1 MAAVEKIKISL
12 EFSDAG
18 ASAVVKK
25 LESSFRGLTNA
36 ANQLDS
42 QGIGKVAQ
50 RIKTF
55 DNAGRRNIETIRA
68 QINAMQGL
76 RSQAQI
82 GSRQFRT
89 LTNDIN
95 KYSQELAKAE
105 GRSRRGG
112 GVGGR
117 LKAAGGVA
125 ATALGAG
132 VFGGPEGFAG
142 SLIGGAVGGVPGSIL
157 GATIGAGVNTL
168 RKQAAAVAE
177 TVASFNKYQI
187 ALAGVSTDQ
196 KDFNTSIDAAKKF
209 SEQFVVPLDTTIEQ
223 YTKLKA
229 SVVGAGLGTEETNKA
244 FEALSASVLATG
256 GSSEDL
262 NSALRAASQVFSKGK
277 VSAEELRQQI
287 GERLPGAFTIF
298 ADSMGISTKQLDKLL
313 EGGKVTLDDF
323 VGFTEELIRRYGSTA
338 EVLAQAP
345 ELAGRRLEVAVTK
358 AQLAFGG
365 FFANVGAGFQDY
377 GTNLINFALQN
388 EESIKEN
395 IAKFI
400 VFGEDL
406 FTLFK
411 QIGQGIITVLQP
423 AFTFIGEQIQELT
436 RLIPEIS
443 KGINRGNL
451 EKKYIETYGQTS
463 FDALKD
469 ASASQARQELTTELP
484 GSLSAIQPLQDAVTS
499 GSLGPRYLEILDEK
513 LASAL
518 FGSGS
523 AESYADRVA
532 KAFAGLNLKTPTN
545 FGSGLKSG
553 DLGGSGID
561 PSGTTSVS
569 KKVPASQRMVDLT
582 KQLAQRTGELGERE
596 LITLKYM
603 IARQKVLDNNLLPAT
618 DKEVG
623 LNKALEQFRG
633 RILALDE
640 KEASARDRAL
650 AKVTKFEQL
659 EANLLAKK
667 MGLTSEQTK
676 QQLLQATINSLTQQ
690 YAEAMRTA
698 GIPADE
704 IKHRIQEAAQA
715 TVDLKDKS
723 QSFLERFGEG
733 IKSMGD
739 LTGNLADA
747 AVGAFTRMG
756 DELSDFVLTGKAN
769 FGDFAR
775 SILNDLTRIIIRFA
789 LFKTI
794 AALIPGLG
802 PVLGVAEKGAVIG
815 GKGGPPTTM
824 PDAIAL
830 AAANGM
836 AFAKNK
842 IVPYAKGGIVSQ
854 PTLFRYASGGAG
866 RFGLMGEAGPEAIMP
881 LRRGRNGKLGVE
893 SSGHSIG
900 NITVNVDASGSSVEG
915 DAAQAGQL
923 GKMLGAA
930 VQAELVKQKRPGG
943 LLAS

>member
-42 QGIGKVAQ
+42 KGIGKVAT
-50 RIKTF
+50 RIKSF
-55 DNAGRRNIETIRA
+55 DNAGRRNIETIRG

-82 GSRQFRT
+82 GSRQFRA
-89 LTNDIN
+89 LTADIN
-95 KYSQELAKAE
+95 RYSQELAKAE
-105 GRSRRGG
+105 GVKRRG

-142 SLIGGAVGGVPGSIL
+142 SLIGGAIGGVPGAVV
-157 GATIGAGVNTL
+157 GATAGAFVGNI

-177 TVASFNKYQI
+177 TVATFNKYQI

-196 KDFNTSIDAAKKF
+196 EDFNTSIDAAKKF
-209 SEQFVVPLDTTIEQ
+209 SEQFVVPLDTTIAQ

-229 SVVGAGLGTEETNKA
+229 SVVGAGLGTDETNKA
-244 FEALSASVLATG
+244 FEALSASVIATG
-256 GSSEDL
+256 GSTEDL

-313 EGGKVTLDDF
+313 EQGKVTLDDF
-323 VGFTEELIRRYGSTA
+323 VGFTEELIRRYGTTA
-338 EVLAQAP
+338 EELAKAP
-345 ELAGRRLEVAVTK
+345 ELAGARLEVAVKK

-377 GTNLINFALQN
+377 FTDLINFALKN
-388 EESIKEN
+388 EEALKDVIAEFVLFAEN
-395 IAKFI
+395 VGTIFTEIGKGI
-400 VFGEDL
+400 LEVFGPIFEYL
-406 FTLFK
+406 
-411 QIGQGIITVLQP
+411 
-423 AFTFIGEQIQELT
+423 AE
-436 RLIPEIS
+436 EIS
-443 KGINRGNL
+443 RFAKAISGDIVRGQRL
-451 EKKYIETYGQTS
+451 KQYEETYGRTS
-463 FDALKD
+463 REALQRTSEQRAVARVRAGDSDSLFDARLEELDKLLVSGLGLQSGGID
-469 ASASQARQELTTELP
+469 RLAEIRAS
-484 GSLSAIQPLQDAVTS
+484 
-499 GSLGPRYLEILDEK
+499 LDQK
-513 LASAL
+513 M
-518 FGSGS
+518 
-523 AESYADRVA
+523 
-532 KAFAGLNLKTPTN
+532 PTN
-545 FGSGLKSG
+545 FASGLRDKVT
-553 DLGGSGID
+553 GGTG
-561 PSGTTSVS
+561 GTTQDGGGTVS
-569 KKVPASQRMVDLT
+569 KRVPASQRMVDLT
-582 KQLAQRTGELGERE
+582 EQLAVRTGELGERE

-640 KEASARDRAL
+640 KEASAKERAL
-650 AKVTKFEQL
+650 AKVGKFEQL

-667 MGLTSEQTK
+667 MGLTDEQTK
-676 QQLLQATINSLTQQ
+676 QQLLQTTINSLTQQ
-690 YAEAMRTA
+690 YAEAMRMA

-704 IKHRIQEAAQA
+704 IKRRIEGAAQA

-756 DELSDFVLTGKAN
+756 DTLSDFVLTGKAN

-775 SILNDLTRIIIRFA
+775 SILNDLTRIIIRFI

-794 AALIPGLG
+794 ASLIPGLG
-802 PVLGVAEKGAVIG
+802 PILGVAEKGAVVG

-830 AAANGM
+830 TAANGM

-881 LRRGRNGKLGVE
+881 LRRGANGKLGVE
-893 SSGHSIG
+893 ASGHSIG

-915 DAAQAGQL
+915 DADQAGQL

>member
-42 QGIGKVAQ
+42 KGIGKVAQ

-55 DNAGRRNIETIRA
+55 DNVGRRNIETIRA

-82 GSRQFRT
+82 GSRQFQT

-95 KYSQELAKAE
+95 RYSQELAKAE

-132 VFGGPEGFAG
+132 VFGGAEGFAG
-142 SLIGGAVGGVPGSIL
+142 SLIGGAIGGVPGAVV
-157 GATIGAGVNTL
+157 GATAGAFVGNI

-177 TVASFNKYQI
+177 TVATFNKYQI

-196 KDFNTSIDAAKKF
+196 EDFNTSINAAKKF
-209 SEQFVVPLDTTIEQ
+209 SEQFVVPLDTTIAQ

-229 SVVGAGLGTEETNKA
+229 SVVGAGLGTDETNKA
-244 FEALSASVLATG
+244 FEALSASVIATG
-256 GSSEDL
+256 GSTEDL

-313 EGGKVTLDDF
+313 EQGKVTLDDF
-323 VGFTEELIRRYGSTA
+323 VGFTEELIRRYGTTA
-338 EVLAQAP
+338 EELAKAP
-345 ELAGRRLEVAVTK
+345 ELAGARLEVAVKK

-377 GTNLINFALQN
+377 FTDLINFALKN
-388 EESIKEN
+388 EEALKDVIAEFVLFAEN
-395 IAKFI
+395 VGTIFTEIGKGILEIFGPIFKFLAEQIAKFAKAI
-400 VFGEDL
+400 SGDIIRGQRL
-406 FTLFK
+406 K
-411 QIGQGIITVLQP
+411 QY
-423 AFTFIGEQIQELT
+423 E
-436 RLIPEIS
+436 
-443 KGINRGNL
+443 
-451 EKKYIETYGQTS
+451 ETYGRTS
-463 FDALKD
+463 REALQRTAEQRAEASVPNAFDTAGREKARLAELDKLLVSGLGLQSGGID
-469 ASASQARQELTTELP
+469 RLAQIRASLDQKMPTNFASGLRDKVTGGTEETTP
-484 GSLSAIQPLQDAVTS
+484 DGVTS
-499 GSLGPRYLEILDEK
+499 GK
-513 LASAL
+513 KAAS
-518 FGSGS
+518 
-523 AESYADRVA
+523 E
-532 KAFAGLNLKTPTN
+532 
-545 FGSGLKSG
+545 
-553 DLGGSGID
+553 
-561 PSGTTSVS
+561 
-569 KKVPASQRMVDLT
+569 RMVTLT
-582 KQLAQRTGELGERE
+582 GLLADKVATVGERE

-603 IARQKVLDNNLLPAT
+603 IARQTILEKNLAAT
-618 DKEVG
+618 DQQVE
-623 LNKALEQFRG
+623 LNGALAAFFKQ
-633 RILALDE
+633 IAALDE
-640 KEASARDRAL
+640 KEASAKDRAL

-667 MGLTSEQTK
+667 MGLTGEQTK
-676 QQLLQATINSLTQQ
+676 QQLLQSTINSLTQQ
-690 YAEAMRTA
+690 YAEAMRAA

-881 LRRGRNGKLGVE
+881 LRRGPNGKLGVE
-893 SSGHSIG
+893 SSGHGIG

-915 DAAQAGQL
+915 DADQAGQL